1 MREEKRILRCLNCG
15 QEFEPTCHKTRQKFC
30 CAACRQKYHNARRY
44 YNVPVNICPECGC
57 EINETIY
64 IKDGMVIGCE
74 NCVKRFDAS
83 DADAD
88 RYFDEAPDRY

>member
-1 MREEKRILRCLNCG
+1 MNPYDIPDRPIPSRVDNYDDK
-15 QEFEPTCHKTRQKFC
+15 PH
-30 CAACRQKYHNARRY
+30 
-44 YNVPVNICPECGC
+44 ICSECGC

-83 DADAD
+83 DTDAD